1 MLDVSILCCD
11 VTSLNGDATDLC
23 GDVTSVYIMKSLVL
37 QCFSKVKSL
46 EPSNIQGQHNL
57 CVVYVEKGELDLAK
71 SCLAAIMAAAPTEQY
86 VQQHLAIVRQRLAD
100 KRRPT

>member
-1 MLDVSILCCD
+1 
-11 VTSLNGDATDLC
+11 
-23 GDVTSVYIMKSLVL
+23 MKSLVL
-37 QCFSKVKSL
+37 QCFSKVKSI

-57 CVVYVEKGELDLAK
+57 CIVYVEKGELDLAE